1 MQAQI
6 LAPAAVLVLWSLVML
21 SWTAL
26 SRFPAM
32 AKAGMNLR
40 NAAPGGR
47 GQDLEGVL
55 DPKVNWKSHNYAH
68 LMEQPTLFYATL
80 AILAFMGAGAT
91 DVLLAWAYVALRIV
105 HSIWQATVNI
115 VWVRLTLFLIST
127 GCLLALAIRA
137 AMATLLADPSVVVS

>member
-32 AKAGMNLR
+32 AKAGMDLKNL
-40 NAAPGGR
+40 APGGR
-47 GQDLEGVL
+47 GQDLEGVI
-55 DPKVNWKSHNYAH
+55 DAKVNWKSHNYAH

-80 AILAFMGAGAT
+80 TILAFMGAGAT
-91 DVLLAWAYVALRIV
+91 DVLLAWAYVAIRIV
-105 HSIWQATVNI
+105 HSIWQATVN
-115 VWVRLTLFLIST
+115 VVSVRFTLFVLST